1 MEKSPQPL
9 RNLSGAGIAATI
21 AFLLYLL
28 TSTIGVRLALSP
40 VPTEGAAARLTVVVR
55 SALLAIGTGATM
67 IFAVVALGLILLT
80 VQQLMRGNQD

>member
-1 MEKSPQPL
+1 MEKSPL
-9 RNLSGAGIAATI
+9 RNLSGAGIAAAI

-80 VQQLMRGNQD
+80 VQQLMHGNHE